1 MLKKFYLWSALV
13 LFVFG
18 ITASILSGF
27 LAQEAKAQ
35 SDNIALWQIDDL
47 DALNLSFTED
57 QNTLVLELVGDA
69 THEVRFSLIK
79 IESDD
84 RIVFTYG
91 ADSQAELAYTLIG
104 VGNDV
109 NSTANC
115 QVESQII
122 VDIGLEEDQ
131 GELYG
136 LYEQKWENYD
146 VHNRAD
152 ILKAELTMP
161 LGNTA
166 TANTGDCFIL
176 EEAINLD
183 NTGYKALFS
192 IFGQRTSDN
201 SCDGLSIYGRGGDDL
216 EKPGVFWSCY
226 DNNVNPASADEGL
239 IKLTT
244 IDNPPFDRSYIFVE
258 NRQGEKCGGRLL
270 VKADHLDNHYKSV
283 TAEWQDFHDDCKNG
297 QYNKENGYKKVRT
310 FGLVNNTAGFL
321 EHLQETGSPGE
332 ADRPPPE
339 PGEGAITTS
348 PNATL
353 GSGATVD
360 QTQTC
365 AWQND
370 GLGVGFIICWIL
382 KGLSEAIQGI
392 EKVVYNFL
400 TLESSEYDEA
410 VQLQENRGFTYKA
423 AWRAIRD
430 ITSYAIVGTALFMII
445 ATALNIGFFSNY
457 TVKKYLPRLVVGTIL
472 IQFSWTL
479 GDFLIQFTNQLGD
492 MVSALV
498 FSSFPDAKDHGMD
511 DIFDGGFSTLVAG
524 GALGSYAIVAVYLNW
539 AIILPVVLTGFI
551 AFVLG
556 FMFLVARK
564 YIIIMSLILSP
575 LGLAFWI
582 LPGNDRAWR
591 FYSKIF
597 MYSLLFYP
605 IIILIISFAKVF
617 SYVIVLDEGNAIAL
631 IVAFL
636 VYVGGFIAIPMAA
649 KSFTGLLGQV
659 TGAINDRSKG
669 FIDRPRKSL
678 KDLVAN
684 RGAKRKAAREER
696 EKGAWRQNLR
706 RWKEGGTLRN
716 PNRKTKGERLAD
728 RWKRFAGGG
737 TWGTPNKGK
746 KSLKERAA
754 ELKNKSPKELAGD
767 LKAARTKRR
776 ETKPSVSAIAGAQFQ
791 EETYKRSEAIAE
803 RELRSLTGGDSDEL
817 REIALNAS
825 TVQRG
830 VAALKIL
837 VKQGR
842 MEVVEE
848 VVTEA
853 LNKNDPAKANYDKT
867 LQEVLWRAQQTD
879 IFYEDNV
886 VEMAPHLANL
896 KFNIERGQGVIDRVD
911 YTILGNP
918 KAIDAQKWNLSTWK
932 TAFAQDRA
940 LAEKLAGVVLGGG
953 SIAKLNVQPNTWE
966 YLEKTFPKAATEAKE
981 QAAEKEAKEKN
992 QIEALGKTI
1001 AQHLKDNRGK
1011 GKGKRK

>member
-13 LFVFG
+13 LFIFG
-18 ITASILSGF
+18 ITASILSGW
-27 LAQEAKAQ
+27 LAQEARAQ

-47 DALNLSFTED
+47 DALNLSFTKD

-69 THEVRFSLIK
+69 THEVRFSLVK

-84 RIVFTYG
+84 RIIFTYEAG
-91 ADSQAELAYTLIG
+91 SQTELAYALIG

-115 QVESQII
+115 QVKSQII
-122 VDIGLEEDQ
+122 VDIGPEEDQ
-131 GELYG
+131 AELYG

-146 VHNRAD
+146 IDNRAD

-161 LGNTA
+161 LGNT
-166 TANTGDCFIL
+166 TTTNTGDCFVL
-176 EEAINLD
+176 EQAINLEND
-183 NTGYKALFS
+183 GYKAQFGV
-192 IFGQRTSDN
+192 IGQRTSDDT
-201 SCDGLSIYGRGGDDL
+201 CDGLSIYGRGGDDL
-216 EKPGVFWSCY
+216 GTPGVLWSCY
-226 DNNVNPASADEGL
+226 QNNIDSIPIDEGL

-244 IDNPPFDRSYIFVE
+244 IDTPPFARSYIFVE
-258 NRQGEKCGGRLL
+258 DRQGEKCGSRLL
-270 VKADHLDNHYKSV
+270 VNADHLDDHYENIS
-283 TAEWQDFHDDCKNG
+283 ARWQDFHDDCKNG
-297 QYNKENGYKKVRT
+297 QYNKDNNSKKGASL
-310 FGLVNNTAGFL
+310 GLDNNTDGYR
-321 EHLQETGSPGE
+321 EYLQETGSPGE
-332 ADRPPPE
+332 ASRPPPE
-339 PGEGAITTS
+339 PDETPGTTTS
-348 PNATL
+348 PNETL

-365 AWQND
+365 AWQDD
-370 GLGVGFIICWIL
+370 GFLIGFIICWIL
-382 KGLSEAIQGI
+382 KGLSEAIQSI
-392 EKVVYNFL
+392 EKIIYGFL

-410 VQLQENRGFTYKA
+410 VQLQKNRGFTYKA
-423 AWRAIRD
+423 AWRAVRD

-479 GDFLIQFTNQLGD
+479 GDFMIQFTNQLGD

-498 FSSFPDAKDHGMD
+498 FSSFPEAKDHGID
-511 DIFDGGFSTLVAG
+511 DIFDGGFSTLIAG

-539 AIILPVVLTGFI
+539 AIILPVVFTGFV

-556 FMFLVARK
+556 FMFLIARK

-605 IIILIISFAKVF
+605 IIILVISFAKVF
-617 SYVIVLDEGNAIAL
+617 SYIIILDEGNPIAL

-684 RGAKRKAAREER
+684 RGAKRKEARKER
-696 EKGAWRQNLR
+696 GMGAWRHNLK
-706 RWKEGGTLRN
+706 RWGEGGTLRN
-716 PNRKTKGERLAD
+716 PDRKQKGKRLTD
-728 RWKRFAGGG
+728 RWKRFAAGG
-737 TWGTPNKGK
+737 TWGDPNKKK

-754 ELKNKSPKELAGD
+754 EMKGKSPKELARG
-767 LKAARTKRR
+767 LKAARAKRR
-776 ETKPSVSAIAGAQFQ
+776 ETRPSVSEIANAQFQ
-791 EETYKRSEAIAE
+791 EQTHKLSEAIAD
-803 RELRSLTGGDSDEL
+803 RELRTLSGGDSGKL

-825 TVQRG
+825 TVPRG
-830 VAALKIL
+830 VAALKLL

-842 MEVVEE
+842 MEIVEE

-853 LNKNDPAKANYDKT
+853 LNKNDPTKANYDQI

-879 IFYEDNV
+879 VFYDE
-886 VEMAPHLANL
+886 
-896 KFNIERGQGVIDRVD
+896 
-911 YTILGNP
+911 
-918 KAIDAQKWNLSTWK
+918 
-932 TAFAQDRA
+932 
-940 LAEKLAGVVLGGG
+940 AGC
-953 SIAKLNVQPNTWE
+953 
-966 YLEKTFPKAATEAKE
+966 
-981 QAAEKEAKEKN
+981 
-992 QIEALGKTI
+992 
-1001 AQHLKDNRGK
+1001 
-1011 GKGKRK
+1011 